1 MSKGAPATN
10 PRKRM
15 DELDTA
21 IRKAIAE
28 AEAHADKH
36 NLSFDIYPAYGMGGH
51 YDGEEGKWYPS
62 SESC

>member
-10 PRKRM
+10 PQKRM
-15 DELDTA
+15 NELYAA
-21 IRKAIAE
+21 ISKAIAE
-28 AEAHADKH
+28 AEDHADKH
-36 NLSFDIYPAYGMGGH
+36 NLSFDIYLAYGMSGR